1 MTDEEKAPASSD
13 VVIESFRAQM
23 EILQLMRRDAKSAQP
38 DSAQLLQLAEAYAWL
53 REPGQSH

>member
-1 MTDEEKAPASSD
+1 MSDEEKAPASSD

-38 DSAQLLQLAEAYAWL
+38 DPAKLLQLAEAYAWL
-53 REPGQSH
+53 REPGQAH